1 MDEPINVEID
11 ETVTVCDC
19 CGKQHLKRTIHLFSE
34 EIGSIH
40 IGVICASRWFEL
52 NLTGNPFYAAAK
64 LDRHISKYLEDD
76 ELETI
81 IEDIKEASQEW

>member
-11 ETVTVCDC
+11 ETVTQCDC

-40 IGVICASRWFEL
+40 IGVICASKWFGM
-52 NLTGNPFYAAAK
+52 NLTGNPYYAGAK
-64 LDRHISKYLEDD
+64 LDKHIQNLEDD
-76 ELETI
+76 ELDEI
-81 IEDIKEASQEW
+81 IQNIKEAAQEW